1 MHIKHNMIKGYLFD
15 LDGVIV
21 DTAVFHF
28 QAWRRLAQKLGGDF
42 TEEQNEELKGV
53 SRVDSL
59 KKILE
64 WTGAT
69 VSDAEFET
77 LMVEKNEWYLELA
90 QTLSQKDALP
100 GAVQFLKEA
109 HGMGIKIALGSA
121 SKNAPMIL
129 EKMDLLPLFD
139 AIIDGNNVVNGKPHP
154 EVFLKGAEALG
165 LQPANCV
172 VFEDSIA
179 GVNAAIAGGMKCV
192 GIGSPETLVGAH
204 VHFTALGDTTP
215 NALNALL
222 NA

>member
-1 MHIKHNMIKGYLFD
+1 MIKGFLFD

-28 QAWRRLAQKLGGDF
+28 QAWRKLAQKLGGDF
-42 TEEQNEELKGV
+42 TEEQNEQLKGV

-59 KKILE
+59 KKIIE

-69 VSDAEFET
+69 VSNEEFQS
-77 LMVEKNEWYLELA
+77 LMVEKNVWYLDLVEGLGP
-90 QTLSQKDALP
+90 KDALP
-100 GAVQFLKEA
+100 GALSFLQSTYDQ
-109 HGMGIKIALGSA
+109 GIKIALGSA

-129 EKMDLLPLFD
+129 EKLGITSLFT

-165 LQPANCV
+165 LKPSECV

-179 GVNAAIAGGMKCV
+179 GVQAAKAGGMSSV
-192 GIGSPETLVGAH
+192 GIGDAETLQANI
-204 VHFTALGDTTP
+204 HFTALGDTTP
-215 NALNALL
+215 EALL
-222 NA
+222 ALF

>member
-1 MHIKHNMIKGYLFD
+1 MIKGFLFD

-42 TEEQNEELKGV
+42 TEEQNEQLKGV

-59 KKILE
+59 KKIIE

-69 VSDAEFET
+69 VSDEEFQT
-77 LMVEKNEWYLELA
+77 LMVEKNEWYLELV
-90 QTLSQKDALP
+90 QGLGPQDALP
-100 GAVQFLKEA
+100 GALNFLQTAYDE
-109 HGMGIKIALGSA
+109 GIKIALGSA

-129 EKMDLLPLFD
+129 EKLGITPLFT

-165 LQPANCV
+165 LEPSECV

-179 GVNAAIAGGMKCV
+179 GVQAAKTGGMSSV
-192 GIGSPETLVGAH
+192 GIGDAETLQADI
-204 VHFTALGDTTP
+204 HFSALGDTTP
-215 NALNALL
+215 KALVAHF
-222 NA
+222 

>member
-1 MHIKHNMIKGYLFD
+1 MIKGFLFD

-42 TEEQNEELKGV
+42 TEEQNEQLKGV

-59 KKILE
+59 KKIIE

-69 VSDAEFET
+69 VSDEEFQT
-77 LMVEKNEWYLELA
+77 LMVEKNEWYLELV
-90 QTLSQKDALP
+90 QGLGPQDALP
-100 GAVQFLKEA
+100 GALNFLQTA
-109 HGMGIKIALGSA
+109 YDQGVKIALGSA

-129 EKMDLLPLFD
+129 EKLGITPLFT

-165 LQPANCV
+165 LEPSECV

-179 GVNAAIAGGMKCV
+179 GVEAAKTGGMSSV
-192 GIGSPETLVGAH
+192 GIGDAETLQADI
-204 VHFTALGDTTP
+204 HFTALGDTTP
-215 NALNALL
+215 EALVAHF
-222 NA
+222 

>member
-1 MHIKHNMIKGYLFD
+1 MIKGFLFD

-42 TEEQNEELKGV
+42 TEEQNEQLKGV

-59 KKILE
+59 KKIIE
-64 WTGAT
+64 WTGAK
-69 VSDAEFET
+69 VSDEEFQT
-77 LMVEKNEWYLELA
+77 LMVEKNEWYLELV
-90 QTLSQKDALP
+90 QGLGPQDALP
-100 GAVQFLKEA
+100 GALNFLQTA
-109 HGMGIKIALGSA
+109 YDQGIKIALGSA

-129 EKMDLLPLFD
+129 EKLGITPLFT

-165 LQPANCV
+165 LEPLECV

-179 GVNAAIAGGMKCV
+179 GVQAAKTGGMSSV
-192 GIGSPETLVGAH
+192 GIGDAETLQADI
-204 VHFTALGDTTP
+204 HFTALGDTTP
-215 NALNALL
+215 EALA
-222 NA
+222 AHF

>member
-1 MHIKHNMIKGYLFD
+1 MIKGFLFD

-42 TEEQNEELKGV
+42 TEEQNEQLKGV

-59 KKILE
+59 KKIIE

-69 VSDAEFET
+69 VSDEEFQT
-77 LMVEKNEWYLELA
+77 LMVEKNEWYLELV
-90 QTLSQKDALP
+90 QGLGPQDALP
-100 GAVQFLKEA
+100 GALDFLQTA
-109 HGMGIKIALGSA
+109 YDQGLKIALGSA

-129 EKMDLLPLFD
+129 EKLGITPLFT

-165 LQPANCV
+165 LEPSECV

-179 GVNAAIAGGMKCV
+179 GVQAAKTGGMSSV
-192 GIGSPETLVGAH
+192 GIGDAETLQADI
-204 VHFTALGDTTP
+204 HFTALGDTTP
-215 NALNALL
+215 EALVAHF
-222 NA
+222 

>member
-1 MHIKHNMIKGYLFD
+1 MIKGFLFD

-42 TEEQNEELKGV
+42 TEEQNEQLKGV

-59 KKILE
+59 KKIIE

-69 VSDAEFET
+69 VSDEEFQT
-77 LMVEKNEWYLELA
+77 LMVEKNEWYLELV
-90 QTLSQKDALP
+90 QGLGPDDALP
-100 GAVQFLKEA
+100 GALNFLQTA
-109 HGMGIKIALGSA
+109 YDQGIKIALGSA

-129 EKMDLLPLFD
+129 EKLGITPLFT

-165 LQPANCV
+165 LEPSECV

-179 GVNAAIAGGMKCV
+179 GVQAAKKGGMSSV
-192 GIGSPETLVGAH
+192 GIGDAETLQADI
-204 VHFTALGDTTP
+204 HFTALGDTTP
-215 NALNALL
+215 EALVARF
-222 NA
+222 

>member
-1 MHIKHNMIKGYLFD
+1 MIKGFLFD

-42 TEEQNEELKGV
+42 TEEQNEQLKGV

-59 KKILE
+59 KKIIE

-69 VSDAEFET
+69 VSDEEFQT
-77 LMVEKNEWYLELA
+77 LMVEKNQWYLELV
-90 QTLSQKDALP
+90 QGLGPQDALP
-100 GAVQFLKEA
+100 GALNFLQTA
-109 HGMGIKIALGSA
+109 YDQGVKIALGSA

-129 EKMDLLPLFD
+129 EKLGITPLFT

-165 LQPANCV
+165 LEPSECV

-179 GVNAAIAGGMKCV
+179 GVQAAKTGGMSSV
-192 GIGSPETLVGAH
+192 GIGDAETLQADI
-204 VHFTALGDTTP
+204 HFTALGDTTP
-215 NALNALL
+215 EALVAHF
-222 NA
+222 

>member
-1 MHIKHNMIKGYLFD
+1 MIKGFLFD

-42 TEEQNEELKGV
+42 TEEQNEQLKGV

-59 KKILE
+59 KKIIE

-69 VSDAEFET
+69 VSDEEFQR
-77 LMVEKNEWYLELA
+77 LMVEKNEWYLELV
-90 QTLSQKDALP
+90 QGLGPQDALP
-100 GAVQFLKEA
+100 GALNFLQTA
-109 HGMGIKIALGSA
+109 YDQGIKIALGSA

-129 EKMDLLPLFD
+129 EKLGITPLFT

-165 LQPANCV
+165 LEPSECV

-179 GVNAAIAGGMKCV
+179 GVQAAKTGGMSSV
-192 GIGSPETLVGAH
+192 GIGDAETLQADI
-204 VHFTALGDTTP
+204 HFTALGDTTP
-215 NALNALL
+215 EALVAHF
-222 NA
+222 

>member
-1 MHIKHNMIKGYLFD
+1 MIKGFLFD

-42 TEEQNEELKGV
+42 TEEQNEQLKGV

-59 KKILE
+59 KKIIE

-69 VSDAEFET
+69 VSDEEFQT
-77 LMVEKNEWYLELA
+77 LMVEKNEWYLELV
-90 QTLSQKDALP
+90 QGLGPQDALP
-100 GAVQFLKEA
+100 GALDFLQTA
-109 HGMGIKIALGSA
+109 YDQGIKIALGSA

-129 EKMDLLPLFD
+129 EKLGITPLFT

-165 LQPANCV
+165 LEPSECV

-179 GVNAAIAGGMKCV
+179 GVQAAKTGGMSSV
-192 GIGSPETLVGAH
+192 GIGDAETLQADI
-204 VHFTALGDTTP
+204 HFNALGDTTP
-215 NALNALL
+215 EALVAHF
-222 NA
+222 

>member
-1 MHIKHNMIKGYLFD
+1 MIKGFLFD

-42 TEEQNEELKGV
+42 TEEQNEQLKGV

-59 KKILE
+59 KKIIE

-69 VSDAEFET
+69 VSDEEFQT
-77 LMVEKNEWYLELA
+77 LMVEKNEWYLELV
-90 QTLSQKDALP
+90 QGLGPQDALP
-100 GAVQFLKEA
+100 GALNFLQTA
-109 HGMGIKIALGSA
+109 YDQGVKIALGSA

-129 EKMDLLPLFD
+129 EKLGITPLFT

-165 LQPANCV
+165 LEPSECV

-179 GVNAAIAGGMKCV
+179 GVQAAKAGGMSSV
-192 GIGSPETLVGAH
+192 GIGDAETLQADI
-204 VHFTALGDTTP
+204 HFTALGDTTP
-215 NALNALL
+215 EALVAHF
-222 NA
+222 

>member
-1 MHIKHNMIKGYLFD
+1 MIKGFLFD

-42 TEEQNEELKGV
+42 TEKQNEQLKGV

-59 KKILE
+59 NKIIE

-69 VSDAEFET
+69 VSDEEFQS
-77 LMVEKNEWYLELA
+77 LMVEKNEWYLELV
-90 QTLSQKDALP
+90 QGLGPQDALP
-100 GAVQFLKEA
+100 GALNFLQTA
-109 HGMGIKIALGSA
+109 YDQGIKIALGSA

-129 EKMDLLPLFD
+129 EKLGITPLFT

-165 LQPANCV
+165 LEPSECV

-179 GVNAAIAGGMKCV
+179 GVQAAKTGGMSSV
-192 GIGSPETLVGAH
+192 GIGDAETLQADI
-204 VHFTALGDTTP
+204 HFNALGDTTP
-215 NALNALL
+215 EALVAHF
-222 NA
+222 

>member
-1 MHIKHNMIKGYLFD
+1 MIKGFLFD

-42 TEEQNEELKGV
+42 TEKQNEQLKGV

-59 KKILE
+59 KKIIE

-69 VSDAEFET
+69 VSDEEFQT
-77 LMVEKNEWYLELA
+77 LMVEKNEWYLELV
-90 QTLSQKDALP
+90 QGLGPQDALP
-100 GAVQFLKEA
+100 GALNFLQTA
-109 HGMGIKIALGSA
+109 YDQGIKIALGSA

-129 EKMDLLPLFD
+129 DKLGITPLFT

-165 LQPANCV
+165 LKPSECV

-179 GVNAAIAGGMKCV
+179 GVQAAKTGGMSSV
-192 GIGSPETLVGAH
+192 GIGDAETLQADI
-204 VHFTALGDTTP
+204 HFSALGDTTP
-215 NALNALL
+215 KALVAHF
-222 NA
+222 

>member
-1 MHIKHNMIKGYLFD
+1 MIKGFLFD

-42 TEEQNEELKGV
+42 TEEQNEQLKGV

-59 KKILE
+59 KKIIE

-69 VSDAEFET
+69 VSDEEFQT
-77 LMVEKNEWYLELA
+77 LMVEKNKWYLELV
-90 QTLSQKDALP
+90 QGLGPQDALP
-100 GAVQFLKEA
+100 GALDFLQTA
-109 HGMGIKIALGSA
+109 YDQGLKIALGSA

-129 EKMDLLPLFD
+129 EKLGITPLFT

-165 LQPANCV
+165 LEPSECV

-179 GVNAAIAGGMKCV
+179 GVQAAKTGGMSSV
-192 GIGSPETLVGAH
+192 GIGNAETLQADI
-204 VHFTALGDTTP
+204 HFTALGDTTP
-215 NALNALL
+215 EALVAHF
-222 NA
+222 

>member
-1 MHIKHNMIKGYLFD
+1 MIKGFLFD

-42 TEEQNEELKGV
+42 TEEQNEQLKGV

-59 KKILE
+59 KKIIE
-64 WTGAT
+64 WTGAK
-69 VSDAEFET
+69 VSDEEFQT
-77 LMVEKNEWYLELA
+77 LMVEKNEWYLELV
-90 QTLSQKDALP
+90 QGLGPQDALP
-100 GAVQFLKEA
+100 GALNFLQTA
-109 HGMGIKIALGSA
+109 YDQGIKIALGSA

-129 EKMDLLPLFD
+129 EKLGITQLFT

-165 LQPANCV
+165 LEPSECV

-179 GVNAAIAGGMKCV
+179 GVQAAKTGGMSSV
-192 GIGSPETLVGAH
+192 GIGDAETLQADI
-204 VHFTALGDTTP
+204 HFTALGDTTP
-215 NALNALL
+215 EALVAHF
-222 NA
+222 

>member
-1 MHIKHNMIKGYLFD
+1 MIKGFIFD

-42 TEEQNEELKGV
+42 TEEQNEQLKGV

-59 KKILE
+59 NKIIE
-64 WTGAT
+64 WTSAT
-69 VSDAEFET
+69 VSDEEFQT
-77 LMVEKNEWYLELA
+77 LMVEKNEWYLELV
-90 QTLSQKDALP
+90 QGLGPQDALP
-100 GAVQFLKEA
+100 GALNFLQTA
-109 HGMGIKIALGSA
+109 YDQGVRIALGSA

-129 EKMDLLPLFD
+129 EKLGITPLFT

-165 LQPANCV
+165 LEPSECV

-179 GVNAAIAGGMKCV
+179 GVQAAKTGGMSSV
-192 GIGSPETLVGAH
+192 GIGNAETLQADI
-204 VHFTALGDTTP
+204 HFTALGDTTP
-215 NALNALL
+215 EALVAHF
-222 NA
+222 

>member
-1 MHIKHNMIKGYLFD
+1 MIKGFLFD

-42 TEEQNEELKGV
+42 TEEQNEQLKGV

-59 KKILE
+59 KKIIE

-69 VSDAEFET
+69 VSDEEFQT
-77 LMVEKNEWYLELA
+77 LMVEKNEWYLELV
-90 QTLSQKDALP
+90 QGLGPQDALP
-100 GAVQFLKEA
+100 GALDFLQTA
-109 HGMGIKIALGSA
+109 YDQGIKIALGSA

-129 EKMDLLPLFD
+129 EKLGITPLFT

-154 EVFLKGAEALG
+154 EVFLKGAQALG
-165 LQPANCV
+165 LEPSECV

-179 GVNAAIAGGMKCV
+179 GVQAAKAGGMSSV
-192 GIGSPETLVGAH
+192 GIGDAETLQADI
-204 VHFTALGDTTP
+204 HFTALGDSTP
-215 NALNALL
+215 EALVAHF
-222 NA
+222 

>member
-1 MHIKHNMIKGYLFD
+1 MIKGFLFD

-42 TEEQNEELKGV
+42 TEEQNEQLKGV

-59 KKILE
+59 KKIIE

-69 VSDAEFET
+69 VSDEEFQT
-77 LMVEKNEWYLELA
+77 LMVEKNEWYLELV
-90 QTLSQKDALP
+90 QGLGPQDALP
-100 GAVQFLKEA
+100 GALGFLQTA
-109 HGMGIKIALGSA
+109 YDQGIKIALGSA

-129 EKMDLLPLFD
+129 EKLGITPLFT

-165 LQPANCV
+165 LKPSECV

-179 GVNAAIAGGMKCV
+179 GVQAAKTGGMSSV
-192 GIGSPETLVGAH
+192 GIGDAETLQADT
-204 VHFTALGDTTP
+204 HFSALGDTTP
-215 NALNALL
+215 KALVAHF
-222 NA
+222 

>member
-1 MHIKHNMIKGYLFD
+1 MIKGFLFD

-28 QAWRRLAQKLGGDF
+28 QAWRRLAQKLGDDF
-42 TEEQNEELKGV
+42 TEEQNEQLKGV

-59 KKILE
+59 KKIIE

-69 VSDAEFET
+69 VSDEEFQT
-77 LMVEKNEWYLELA
+77 LMVEKNEWYLELVEGLGP
-90 QTLSQKDALP
+90 QDALP
-100 GAVQFLKEA
+100 GALNFLQTA
-109 HGMGIKIALGSA
+109 YDQGIKIALGSA

-129 EKMDLLPLFD
+129 EKLGITPLFT

-165 LQPANCV
+165 LEPSECV

-179 GVNAAIAGGMKCV
+179 GVQAAKAGGMSSV
-192 GIGSPETLVGAH
+192 GIGDAETLQADI
-204 VHFTALGDTTP
+204 HFTALGDTTP
-215 NALNALL
+215 EALVAHF
-222 NA
+222 

>member
-1 MHIKHNMIKGYLFD
+1 MIKGFLFD

-42 TEEQNEELKGV
+42 TEEQNEQLKGV

-59 KKILE
+59 KKIIE

-69 VSDAEFET
+69 VSDEEFQT
-77 LMVEKNEWYLELA
+77 LMVEKNEWYLELV
-90 QTLSQKDALP
+90 QGLGPQDALP
-100 GAVQFLKEA
+100 GALNFLQTA
-109 HGMGIKIALGSA
+109 YDQGIKIALGSA

-129 EKMDLLPLFD
+129 EKLGITPLFT

-165 LQPANCV
+165 LEPSECV

-179 GVNAAIAGGMKCV
+179 GVQAAKTGGMSSV
-192 GIGSPETLVGAH
+192 GIGDAETLQADI
-204 VHFTALGDTTP
+204 HFNALGDTTP
-215 NALNALL
+215 EALVAHF
-222 NA
+222 

>member
-1 MHIKHNMIKGYLFD
+1 MIKGFLFD

-42 TEEQNEELKGV
+42 TEEQNEQLKGV

-59 KKILE
+59 KKIIE

-69 VSDAEFET
+69 VSEEEFQT
-77 LMVEKNEWYLELA
+77 LMVEKNEWYLELV
-90 QTLSQKDALP
+90 QGLGPQDALP
-100 GAVQFLKEA
+100 GALNFLQTA
-109 HGMGIKIALGSA
+109 YDQGIKIALGSA

-129 EKMDLLPLFD
+129 EKLGITPLFT

-165 LQPANCV
+165 LEPSECV

-179 GVNAAIAGGMKCV
+179 GVQAAKTGGMSSV
-192 GIGSPETLVGAH
+192 GIGDAETLQADI
-204 VHFTALGDTTP
+204 HFTALGDTTP
-215 NALNALL
+215 EALVAHF
-222 NA
+222 

>member
-1 MHIKHNMIKGYLFD
+1 MIKGFLFD

-42 TEEQNEELKGV
+42 TEEQNERLKGV

-59 KKILE
+59 KKIIE

-69 VSDAEFET
+69 VSDEEFQT
-77 LMVEKNEWYLELA
+77 LMVEKNEWYLELV
-90 QTLSQKDALP
+90 QGLGPQDALP
-100 GAVQFLKEA
+100 GALDFLQTA
-109 HGMGIKIALGSA
+109 YDQGIKIALGSA

-129 EKMDLLPLFD
+129 EKLGITPLFT

-165 LQPANCV
+165 LEPSECV

-179 GVNAAIAGGMKCV
+179 GVQAAKTGGMSSV
-192 GIGSPETLVGAH
+192 GIGDAETLQADI
-204 VHFTALGDTTP
+204 HFTALGETTP
-215 NALNALL
+215 EALIAHF
-222 NA
+222 

>member
-1 MHIKHNMIKGYLFD
+1 MIKGFLFD

-42 TEEQNEELKGV
+42 TEEQNEQLKGV

-59 KKILE
+59 KKIIE

-69 VSDAEFET
+69 VSDEEFQT
-77 LMVEKNEWYLELA
+77 LMVEKNEWYLELV
-90 QTLSQKDALP
+90 QGLGPQDALP
-100 GAVQFLKEA
+100 GALNFLQTA
-109 HGMGIKIALGSA
+109 YDQGVKIALGSA

-129 EKMDLLPLFD
+129 EKLGITPLFT

-165 LQPANCV
+165 LEPSECV

-179 GVNAAIAGGMKCV
+179 GVEAAKAGGMSSV
-192 GIGSPETLVGAH
+192 GIGDAETLQADI
-204 VHFTALGDTTP
+204 HFTALGDTTP
-215 NALNALL
+215 EALVAHF
-222 NA
+222 